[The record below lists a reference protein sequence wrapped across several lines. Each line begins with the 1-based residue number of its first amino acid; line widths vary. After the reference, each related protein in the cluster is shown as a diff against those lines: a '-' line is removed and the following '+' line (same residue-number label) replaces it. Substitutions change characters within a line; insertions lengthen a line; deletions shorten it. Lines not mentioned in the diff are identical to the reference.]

1 MKHPNLT
8 PSMLTLVSLPQ
19 VLLRPSFLEL
29 SFTWSTAFVFERR
42 CLQENIEK
50 FWMLNKRR
58 RWWHHSSRVN
68 LVFVRNSARWFFGFY
83 TFDLDFW
90 WSKLILSNSQSD
102 ATLWVPDTCL
112 ILGLPLLMIILI
124 TASLFFQNVQLRF
137 TLRWICVCD
146 HVIQI

>member
-112 ILGLPLLMIILI
+112 ISWTSTFDDHSDHRFVVFSKCT
-124 TASLFFQNVQLRF
+124 TALHIEVDLR
-137 TLRWICVCD
+137 L
-146 HVIQI
+146 